1 MYIYISLYIKGHD
14 VKRHVYIHVSLR
26 KETCIYH
33 IRPYIP
39 DMTGTS
45 CTRHWH
51 STLESKHLTSP
62 STCTCD
68 ITCTSDVTCI
78 SHTRHTHSRCSSL
91 TSRSTSASDMAHT
104 WHTHLTHICVLCI
117 THDMHS
123 HTATDCN
130 TLQYTATHC
139 NTLQH
144 TTTHCNTTTL
154 QHTATHCY
162 VSPTICTHTLQ
173 LTAIHCNT
181 LQHTATQLH
190 CNTRQHTAMY
200 HPRYALTHIWHDRR
214 ISQMTCTFYMR
225 TSDIIFYTHSWQC
238 TRICRMTCTSRA
250 RHAHLECLI
259 HMCDMTHRGG
269 MTHEKAFTC
278 VTWLMNVWHASV
290 LWHDTGSKPLD
301 TWSYSTCAF
310 DLPHS
315 YVWHDS
321 RTQDL
326 NSWHASFMCVTWLA
340 NI

>member
-1 MYIYISLYIKGHD
+1 MYIYMSLY
-14 VKRHVYIHVSLR
+14 VKRHVYTTFGHTYLTWQAHLAHGIGIQHWNLSTWHHLLHAPVTSHAHQTWHAFL
-26 KETCIYH
+26 THDTH
-33 IRPYIP
+33 IR
-39 DMTGTS
+39 DAHRW
-45 CTRHWH
+45 RHV
-51 STLESKHLTSP
+51 LQAHL
-62 STCTCD
+62 
-68 ITCTSDVTCI
+68 
-78 SHTRHTHSRCSSL
+78 
-91 TSRSTSASDMAHT
+91 T
-104 WHTHLTHICVLCI
+104 WHTHGTHI
-117 THDMHS
+117 S
-123 HTATDCN
+123 HTSV
-130 TLQYTATHC
+130 
-139 NTLQH
+139 
-144 TTTHCNTTTL
+144 
-154 QHTATHCY
+154 CY

-173 LTAIHCNT
+173 LTATHCNTLQHTATHCNT

-190 CNTRQHTAMY
+190 CNTQQHTAMY